1 MKNVDPRW
9 DEELTPIRLKDP
21 STVIHVM
28 VHDEEL
34 FLHNKL
40 LGQWII
46 TAKWLAMDP
55 RACHAY
61 DVERAEPGVLEGW
74 FPLSDAAWE
83 RRGAVGF
90 VKLKLKWSYDDAGP
104 FKDWNPLLYTGAA
117 PKKKSVFP
125 VIPTTPRPSEARD
138 DDDEDPVAS
147 ARLTALEQLTAQS
160 DETNLKLGSTRNVR
174 AMLETFPFWF
184 AVRAVAV
191 TGVDFWLRDLF
202 AGTTG
207 TGERG
212 SQRDARGVFVP
223 RIYASDRA
231 ALRPPV
237 GDAGLTLWRF
247 AYNFV
252 VKAAAPEVVNMTSV
266 RHQAIGQIL
275 AGFFARTGAT
285 APKRGGSV
293 ATLHEARSVE
303 APPEARQR
311 GKIGRQLRMK
321 FNPKDKSKLV
331 TRDTRDVNR
340 EAALAGALRKT
351 TRAPGAAFGRHWKT
365 YHMELKGGTLFY
377 HEVAG
382 DARVGQELKISLA
395 GLADGGDAVRVVG
408 DELVLRH
415 AYKTMF
421 LSLPDGVAAPSLE
434 AWRAAVV
441 AAKRALDEAASD
453 DDARRPGAMPSLTV
467 TLTAAR
473 GVDDWPAQA
482 TQGVFVVARSVRAN
496 GSTASWAISRVAP
509 PSDDVDFG
517 GEALVLELPR
527 DPPVASVSLQL
538 WAGNAARYARLGP
551 ATAPRRDFA
560 CLGDA
565 TVPLRRDDA
574 ARGDAAAFDEPLA
587 PIDAPAPAAPKVAR
601 ATPPRKV
608 KKRLSAV
615 YDAPRAVV
623 AAAPAADAPVAA
635 PTKARTKKRLSVFSE
650 AREVSED
657 RDDSDFALAPRASV
671 ADASLLFGVAIDGGY
686 GLAPRT

>member
-1 MKNVDPRW
+1 MLGTIYVDEFEARGAAIAFETHKGEFSVNAVTRRFAEAEMRRKATLARLPRKTPGAEPPNRLDVVVVAARALTGGAGTCDPVVVTVRCRGETRRTSTVMKNVDPRW

-61 DVERAEPGVLEGW
+61 DVERAGPGVLEGW

-138 DDDEDPVAS
+138 DDDDDRVAS

-191 TGVDFWLRDLF
+191 TGVDFWLKDLF

-231 ALRPPV
+231 ALRPPA
-237 GDAGLTLWRF
+237 GDAGLTLWRV

-303 APPEARQR
+303 APPDARQR

-321 FNPKDKSKLV
+321 FNKDKSKLV

-340 EAALAGALRKT
+340 EAALAGA
-351 TRAPGAAFGRHWKT
+351 
-365 YHMELKGGTLFY
+365 E
-377 HEVAG
+377 
-382 DARVGQELKISLA
+382 
-395 GLADGGDAVRVVG
+395 
-408 DELVLRH
+408 
-415 AYKTMF
+415 
-421 LSLPDGVAAPSLE
+421 
-434 AWRAAVV
+434 
-441 AAKRALDEAASD
+441 
-453 DDARRPGAMPSLTV
+453 DDAGAGRPSAATGRR
-467 TLTAAR
+467 TA
-473 GVDDWPAQA
+473 W
-482 TQGVFVVARSVRAN
+482 S
-496 GSTASWAISRVAP
+496 
-509 PSDDVDFG
+509 
-517 GEALVLELPR
+517 
-527 DPPVASVSLQL
+527 
-538 WAGNAARYARLGP
+538 
-551 ATAPRRDFA
+551 
-560 CLGDA
+560 
-565 TVPLRRDDA
+565 
-574 ARGDAAAFDEPLA
+574 
-587 PIDAPAPAAPKVAR
+587 
-601 ATPPRKV
+601 
-608 KKRLSAV
+608 
-615 YDAPRAVV
+615 
-623 AAAPAADAPVAA
+623 
-635 PTKARTKKRLSVFSE
+635 
-650 AREVSED
+650 
-657 RDDSDFALAPRASV
+657 
-671 ADASLLFGVAIDGGY
+671 
-686 GLAPRT
+686 

>member
-138 DDDEDPVAS
+138 DDDEDHVAS
-147 ARLTALEQLTAQS
+147 PRLTALEQLTAQS

-191 TGVDFWLRDLF
+191 TGVDFWLKDLF

-231 ALRPPV
+231 ALRPPA

-303 APPEARQR
+303 APPDARQR

-365 YHMELKGGTLFY
+365 YRMELKGGTLFY

-395 GLADGGDAVRVVG
+395 GLADGGDAVEIVG
-408 DELVLRH
+408 DEL
-415 AYKTMF
+415 
-421 LSLPDGVAAPSLE
+421 

-467 TLTAAR
+467 TLRSAR

-482 TQGVFVVARSVRAN
+482 TQGV
-496 GSTASWAISRVAP
+496 STASWAISRVAP

-608 KKRLSAV
+608 KKRLGGH
-615 YDAPRAVV
+615 DAAAVV
-623 AAAPAADAPVAA
+623 AAAPAADGPVAA
-635 PTKARTKKRLSVFSE
+635 PTKARTKRLSAKGTS
-650 AREVSED
+650 
-657 RDDSDFALAPRASV
+657 
-671 ADASLLFGVAIDGGY
+671 
-686 GLAPRT
+686 TQ